1 MAGSLSV
8 GKTNLT
14 SDQVEIEIIRLSKI
28 LSRVAD
34 SKSHGEFAP
43 ILVDFSIGSH
53 LLLAALSRLSM
64 NCALIDSSLPIKQI
78 KLQLSQLQSKVIY
91 FLPDT
96 KRKRMPLFSG
106 IRFRNLETFG
116 KRGVDRVSQKSGA
129 SVVLFSS
136 GSTGE
141 PKGVV
146 FEWKSIHKIV
156 ESRYSKDFQQGL
168 SPSVL
173 NISPLN
179 WTVGLFH
186 AISLNNNVNLISRN
200 PLSMTMNQLI
210 EEIRRTKVDRIYFGA
225 NFARVFAKAVE
236 HNKGPTIETVKVFVI
251 GSGAISWDLVNKFKT
266 IISSEAEF
274 VHSFGSTEA
283 VGMLASSWEMG
294 KIPASGRVSL
304 GHLEE
309 ADGIRLRDTGE
320 KDVFEVLATQRTAQR
335 YLSEDLTTQHFITL
349 PDGTRCWRS
358 GDLIRLEGQPQEIFY
373 EGRVDDIVK
382 NSDHLVSLAALER
395 EINSLRG
402 VELSAVK
409 KFLLPNRDLIVAF
422 VQMSNPNP
430 KSETEILSALRKRL
444 PSYSIPHRVIL
455 CDEIPLTNRGKADL
469 EKLRSIYLGQE

>member
-34 SKSHGEFAP
+34 SKYDGEFAP

-53 LLLAALSRLSM
+53 LLLAALSRVSM
-64 NCALIDSSLPIKQI
+64 NCALIDSSLPITQI
-78 KLQLSQLQSKVIY
+78 KLQLSQLKSRVIY
-91 FLPDT
+91 FLPDS
-96 KRKRMPLFSG
+96 KRQRMPFFSG
-106 IRFRNLETFG
+106 IRYRNLETFG
-116 KRGVDRVSQKSGA
+116 RRAVDHVFRKNGA

-146 FEWKSIHKIV
+146 FEWSSIHEILD
-156 ESRYSKDFQQGL
+156 SRYSRDSREDS
-168 SPSVL
+168 SPTVL

-186 AISLNNNVNLISRN
+186 AISLNHNVNLVSRN

-210 EEIRRTKVDRIYFGA
+210 EEIRRTKVERIYLGA

-236 HNKGPTIETVKVFVI
+236 HYKGPTIETVEKFII
-251 GSGAISWDLVNKFKT
+251 GSGAISWELVNKFKT

-274 VHSFGSTEA
+274 VHSYGSTEA

-294 KIPASGRVSL
+294 TIPASGRVSL
-304 GHLEE
+304 GYLEE
-309 ADGIRLRDTGE
+309 AHGIRLQDTGE
-320 KDVFEVLATQRTAQR
+320 KDIFEVLATQRIAQR
-335 YLSEDLTTQHFITL
+335 YLSSDFTNQHFITL
-349 PDGTRCWRS
+349 PDETRCWRS
-358 GDLIRLEGQPQEIFY
+358 GDLIRLEGQHQEIYY

-382 NSDHLVSLAALER
+382 NSDHLVSLSAIER
-395 EINSLRG
+395 EINSLPG

-409 KFLLPNRDLIVAF
+409 KFPLPNRDMIVAF
-422 VQMSNPNP
+422 VQISNPNP
-430 KSETEILSALRKRL
+430 KSESEILIALRKRL